1 MPAAARTGAQQ
12 AEQLQQ
18 RDGRRPMTMRIHS
31 MGRAMV
37 RDERV
42 NCNHS
47 VARGKDSDS
56 TRRVSS
62 TSTVVSYDVMMCA
75 HVEVERGRAE
85 FEL

>member
-1 MPAAARTGAQQ
+1 
-12 AEQLQQ
+12 
-18 RDGRRPMTMRIHS
+18 

-62 TSTVVSYDVMMCA
+62 ASTVVSYDVMMCA
-75 HVEVERGRAE
+75 HVEVDERSSSCEYGFIINHHILYGA
-85 FEL
+85 